1 MNASQRYLILSVLVL
16 VIVPLLVFII
26 ASRKK
31 EQAFP
36 PMIVLAF
43 GFILTG
49 ILYSNNRLLSYS
61 LMGVGVILSIVDMTR
76 KIREKKPK

>member
-1 MNASQRYLILSVLVL
+1 MNAFHKYIILPVGVLM
-16 VIVPLLVFII
+16 IFPLLVFFI
-26 ASRKK
+26 AGRKK

-49 ILYSNNRLLSYS
+49 ILYSNNRLLGYS